1 MAVFE
6 MDKLFSTIEH
16 TAMKLVLIVEAD
28 AEIGP
33 LLVQAINEE
42 TPYQAFLVTHAI
54 QALQIAREITPDL
67 LLLDYQLPDIDGF
80 ELYKK
85 LHGMEKLKDIP
96 AILITVSTSFPL
108 RDNEQHKI
116 PGFQIPLELDS
127 LLHLIRELVA

>member
-16 TAMKLVLIVEAD
+16 TAMKLALVVEAD

-33 LLVQAINEE
+33 LLVQAIKEE
-42 TPYQAFLVTHAI
+42 TPCLAFLVTNAV
-54 QALQIAREITPDL
+54 QALQIAREIVPDL
-67 LLLDYQLPDIDGF
+67 LLLDYQLPDIDGLA
-80 ELYKK
+80 LYKL
-85 LHGMEKLKDIP
+85 LHGMERLEWVP
-96 AILITVSTSFPL
+96 AILISVGTSFPL
-108 RDNEQHKI
+108 CDNEQHKI

>member
-1 MAVFE
+1 MDVFE

-28 AEIGP
+28 AEIGS
-33 LLVQAINEE
+33 LLVQAVNEE
-42 TPYQAFLVTHAI
+42 TSYQAFLVTNAV
-54 QALQIAREITPDL
+54 QALRIAREIVPDL

-80 ELYKK
+80 ELYKM

-108 RDNEQHKI
+108 CDKAQHKI
-116 PGFQIPLELDS
+116 PDFQIPLELDS
-127 LLHLIRELVA
+127 LLHLIKELVR